1 MESHATKN
9 FLLEQ
14 KRLEKTI
21 VRCPWCKNNVSLA
34 APYCPT
40 CGCSKARIAMN
51 PTIVEGDID
60 ISSNSTVVCSSCS
73 SIINAMSSVCP
84 RCGSKLIKGTGNAA
98 NAKDNKYGKSLVGK
112 TICHEV
118 LGEGIISKVTSDRIF
133 IKIQGKEYQLAPLE
147 FIKYV
152 SSTDSDCLNYV
163 RKAFDIDIDEKNFE
177 LSSSLLDDE
186 VDEDEEYDEDEMQ
199 KYTIDDAN
207 KDRLTMERSFH
218 GESFI
223 SEL

>member
-1 MESHATKN
+1 MK
-9 FLLEQ
+9 Q
-14 KRLEKTI
+14 
-21 VRCPWCKNNVSLA
+21 
-34 APYCPT
+34 
-40 CGCSKARIAMN
+40 
-51 PTIVEGDID
+51 
-60 ISSNSTVVCSSCS
+60 
-73 SIINAMSSVCP
+73 
-84 RCGSKLIKGTGNAA
+84 
-98 NAKDNKYGKSLVGK
+98 
-112 TICHEV
+112 
-118 LGEGIISKVTSDRIF
+118 DRIF
-133 IKIQGKEYQLAPLE
+133 IKIQGEEYQLAPLE